1 MEHQDWNTITWIK
14 KTEKKTNIKPA
25 VNLVFKK
32 LDGDDPEPPK
42 NIDHNIK
49 ILIQQ
54 ARVAKKLTQKQL
66 ALQLNI
72 HESIVSK
79 YENGNIVPDKKI
91 LRKIVNILN
100 IKLK

>member
-1 MEHQDWNTITWIK
+1 MEHQDWNTVTWIK
-14 KTEKKTNIKPA
+14 KTEKKTILKPA
-25 VNLVFKK
+25 GNLVFKK
-32 LDGDDPEPPK
+32 LDGNDPEPPK
-42 NIDHNIK
+42 NIDHNLK

-54 ARVAKKLTQKQL
+54 ARVSKKLSQKQL

-91 LRKIVNILN
+91 LRKIFTILN
-100 IKLK
+100 IKI